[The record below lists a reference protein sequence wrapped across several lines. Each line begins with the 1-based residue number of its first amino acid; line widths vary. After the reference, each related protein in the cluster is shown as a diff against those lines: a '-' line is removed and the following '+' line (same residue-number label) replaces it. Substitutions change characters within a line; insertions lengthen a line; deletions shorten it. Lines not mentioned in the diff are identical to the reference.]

1 MENSLRTR
9 TRVKFC
15 GITRPQD
22 ALHAASIGV
31 DAIGLVFYEK
41 SPRSVS
47 IAQALEIV
55 RVLPPFI
62 TRVGLFVNAE
72 QSVVQYTAEQVGIDL
87 LQFHG
92 DESAEACSGYG
103 KPYIKAIR
111 MRKGLDLQTI
121 FKQYQQASGLL
132 LDTYNK
138 ALYGGTG
145 EQFDWSMIPE
155 MRKLPIILAGG
166 LGPDNVDTAIK
177 MVRPYAVDV
186 SGGIESAKGIKD
198 VEKMNAFI
206 RGVSSVS

>member
-31 DAIGLVFYEK
+31 DAIGLVFYDK

-47 IAQALEIV
+47 IEQALEIV

-72 QSVVQYTAEQVGIDL
+72 QSVVKYTAEQVGIDL

-92 DESAEACSGYG
+92 NETAEACSGNG
-103 KPYIKAIR
+103 RPFIKAIR

-121 FKQYQQASGLL
+121 FKQYQHASGLL
-132 LDTYNK
+132 LDSYTK
-138 ALYGGTG
+138 GLYGGTG

-155 MRKLPIILAGG
+155 TRKLPIILAGG

-198 VEKMNAFI
+198 VEKMNAFM

>member
-1 MENSLRTR
+1 M
-9 TRVKFC
+9 
-15 GITRPQD
+15 
-22 ALHAASIGV
+22 
-31 DAIGLVFYEK
+31 
-41 SPRSVS
+41 
-47 IAQALEIV
+47 
-55 RVLPPFI
+55 
-62 TRVGLFVNAE
+62 
-72 QSVVQYTAEQVGIDL
+72 QYTAEQVGIDL

>member
-1 MENSLRTR
+1 MENSLLTR

-92 DESAEACSGYG
+92 DETAEACSGYG

-186 SGGIESAKGIKD
+186 SGGIESATGIKD